1 VHGTRHSQNAG
12 LGRHFP
18 MDAHERG
25 VELRKPGRPDC
36 VSTLT
41 SLGVRMN
48 EGSHPAS
55 LTEWL
60 G

>member
-1 VHGTRHSQNAG
+1 MHGTLHSQNAG

-18 MDAHERG
+18 MDAHEG
-25 VELRKPGRPDC
+25 VVEARKPGRPDC
-36 VSTLT
+36 VSTPT

-48 EGSHPAS
+48 EGSYPAS
-55 LTEWL
+55 LTEWS